1 MEKSMAKKRVLVF
14 IMVVFVTGGVF
25 AAPEFK
31 FSIGVGG
38 YFTND
43 FGGGAQWK
51 SGDWRIASETP
62 NISGGGFLFL
72 DFTFAELSFGFF
84 TGSQTIKRLWDY
96 GSAGYTSGENEYRI
110 TGFDINLMG
119 KYPIITINSQLAV
132 FPLYGFSYRPILDL
146 KYENIYTVD
155 DYEDLNAL
163 WFRLGGGLD
172 YFFTSNIFLRFG
184 LTYGYRFPNNY
195 DKSLVEYY
203 DWYIREFEISN
214 PDSKTARIAPRIGH
228 GLEIKLAIGYSF

>member
-1 MEKSMAKKRVLVF
+1 MAF
-14 IMVVFVTGGVF
+14 FVTGAAF

-31 FSIGVGG
+31 LSAGIGG

-51 SGDWRIASETP
+51 SGDWRMASETP
-62 NISGGGFLFL
+62 NVSGGGFLFL
-72 DFTFAELSFGFF
+72 DITFAELSFGFF
-84 TGSQTIKRLWDY
+84 TGSQTIRNLWDF
-96 GSAGYTSGENEYRI
+96 GSVGYTSEEKEYRI
-110 TGFDINLMG
+110 TGLDINLMG

-132 FPLYGFSYRPILDL
+132 FPMYGFSYRPILDL
-146 KYENIYTVD
+146 KYESIYTVD

-172 YFFTSNIFLRFG
+172 YSFTGNIFLRFG

-195 DKSLVEYY
+195 DNNLVEYY
-203 DWYIREFEISN
+203 DWYIQEYEISN
-214 PDSKTARIAPRIGH
+214 PDSSTARIAPRIGH
-228 GLEIKLAIGYSF
+228 GLEIKLAIGYRF